1 MAGLRCPR
9 CHATLG
15 THTRTGTPFDR
26 CTTCRGVA
34 VHLSTLRKFGP
45 PGHVRSLWNGV
56 AEGLP
61 GATCP
66 SCDKAMVAAS
76 VSGGPC
82 PLAVETCRAC
92 KVLWFSGDDLA
103 AFAAQ
108 RNSLWHRVPGLA
120 PAGAKAAADQMPDD
134 TRVVTELFDVIALAP

>member
-1 MAGLRCPR
+1 MPGLRCPR

-15 THTRTGTPFDR
+15 THTRTGTPFER
-26 CTTCRGVA
+26 CATCRGVA

-45 PGHVRSLWNGV
+45 GGRVRSLWKQLE
-56 AEGLP
+56 EGLP
-61 GATCP
+61 GGTCP
-66 SCDKAMVAAS
+66 SCDKPMVAAS
-76 VSGGPC
+76 VRGGPC

-92 KVLWFSGDDLA
+92 RVVWFNGDDLA

-120 PAGAKAAADQMPDD
+120 PPDASAGAGQPSDETQ
-134 TRVVTELFDVIALAP
+134 VVIGLLDVVALAP